1 MKVSVLPLYLPNCR
15 EKLSEESRRCLE
27 RSPTDRRKGTFQP
40 ILSSIYRPNSRPE
53 RRSYHF
59 EDSFRARALGIP
71 HRPGPPAPGFS
82 RPGPHQF
89 AHNSFVDVLA
99 PLRYTLHRTGY
110 QRHSKRRGLAF
121 QANQERLRHK
131 TRAGVWLLPDPGFAL
146 RLRPF
151 ACLI

>member
-1 MKVSVLPLYLPNCR
+1 MKVGVLPLYSPNCR
-15 EKLSEESRRCLE
+15 EKLSEKSRRCLE
-27 RSPTDRRKGTFQP
+27 CSPTDHPKRTFRP

-59 EDSFRARALGIP
+59 EDSFRARVLEIP

-82 RPGPHQF
+82 RPDPHQF
-89 AHNSFVDVLA
+89 PHNSFVDVLA